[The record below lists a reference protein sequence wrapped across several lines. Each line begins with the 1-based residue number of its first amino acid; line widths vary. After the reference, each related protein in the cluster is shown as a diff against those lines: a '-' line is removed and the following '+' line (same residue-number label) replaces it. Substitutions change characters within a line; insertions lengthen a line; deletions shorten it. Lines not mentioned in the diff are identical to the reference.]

1 MFKHCIKSIYKD
13 FHDKDEIH
21 NIALIVQVYV
31 IPKIQGHLSNERRL
45 TEESL
50 KWIIEKEISFDN
62 SIKTEE
68 FELEK
73 EVILETFEMSIHS
86 CLNTNSLDK
95 SLKSLASWLSK
106 DGEKRYH
113 VEWVWDGAYF
123 WIVQV
128 DKEESV
134 EVGTKPGF

>member
-1 MFKHCIKSIYKD
+1 M
-13 FHDKDEIH
+13 
-21 NIALIVQVYV
+21 
-31 IPKIQGHLSNERRL
+31 
-45 TEESL
+45 
-50 KWIIEKEISFDN
+50 N
-62 SIKTEE
+62 S
-68 FELEK
+68 EK

-113 VEWVWDGAYF
+113 VEWVWDGACF